1 MTCCQTKV
9 YGFIA
14 TFYKLKLLSLYD
26 RSSDNVYKTFCYNIY
41 NVTLSTQF
49 RIPISVGFLAK
60 LCHVQCNNLSLDY
73 CALMCCH
80 LQQICWKY
88 QNHLYENFYCLAFS
102 TSCSG
107 EQRNLKRME
116 RATQNSCFLKELSLQ
131 THTRQG
137 ICMQCDLCY
146 HFKCISLLI
155 MMEWSDSHSNSATD
169 MCFRDYCVFWKGIER
184 KRACNA

>member
-1 MTCCQTKV
+1 MW
-9 YGFIA
+9 F
-14 TFYKLKLLSLYD
+14 
-26 RSSDNVYKTFCYNIY
+26 
-41 NVTLSTQF
+41 
-49 RIPISVGFLAK
+49 FLAK

-88 QNHLYENFYCLAFS
+88 QNHLYEIFYCLAFS
-102 TSCSG
+102 TSCSR
-107 EQRNLKRME
+107 EERNLKRME
-116 RATQNSCFLKELSLQ
+116 RATQNSCFLKELALQ

-137 ICMQCDLCY
+137 ICMQGDLCY